1 MTISLVT
8 QIELYP
14 GTQIVE
20 FDSSARTRTYRVEMP
35 DGRHFQVN
43 EKLYELLEC
52 LRVPTALGLLAER
65 FQQRTGEAVAIDELQ
80 RLSVHL
86 EEQGVILRTG
96 QALKPHTLADPHADS
111 FMALHYRRD
120 LVPARVLAPLAG
132 VLQVLFTRTM
142 ALVLLTL
149 IAAVHGLFY
158 LQVGFPPTVPMENVN
173 WPVFYCI
180 LMASFL
186 LHELGHLAACRRWR
200 CPHGPLGFGLYFFN
214 PVFYVDV
221 TAAWRLSRRQRAVI
235 DLGGVYVQLVF
246 ISILWLCTG
255 FRHDATFLLAILVT
269 DLIVLGN
276 FEPLIKLDG
285 YWLLSD
291 LAGVPNL
298 HARAMEII
306 QHAWTLLRRRLGR
319 PTAAPSTP
327 MAFAE
332 WSPRV
337 RGVVFSYV
345 VLAVVIGPLMMLA
358 FIPLLFEAVASY
370 PALWSTALAQL
381 GEAFKGGDMAAAL
394 AALRVLFLPT
404 LMLLN
409 LALLAKRAAGRLK
422 ARRAGR

>member
-1 MTISLVT
+1 MET
-8 QIELYP
+8 
-14 GTQIVE
+14 
-20 FDSSARTRTYRVEMP
+20 A
-35 DGRHFQVN
+35 DGRHFQIN

-52 LRVPTALGLLAER
+52 LRVPASIVLLADR
-65 FQQRTGEAVAIDELQ
+65 FQQRTGQAVAIDELQ
-80 RLSVHL
+80 QLSAHL

-96 QALKPHTLADPHADS
+96 AALKPHAPADPHANS

-120 LVPARVLAPLAG
+120 LVPAQVLAPLAR
-132 VLQVLFTRTM
+132 VLQVLFTRPV
-142 ALVLLTL
+142 ALVMLAL

-158 LQVGFPPTVPMENVN
+158 LQVGFPPNVPMENVN

-394 AALRVLFLPT
+394 AAASGTVSAYLDAAQPGF
-404 LMLLN
+404 
-409 LALLAKRAAGRLK
+409 AAKRTASRLK